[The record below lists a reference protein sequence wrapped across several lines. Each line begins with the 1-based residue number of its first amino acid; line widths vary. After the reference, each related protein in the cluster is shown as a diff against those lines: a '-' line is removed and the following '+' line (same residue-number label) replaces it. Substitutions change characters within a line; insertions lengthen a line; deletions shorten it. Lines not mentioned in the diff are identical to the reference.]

1 MADSPSE
8 LIFLEGTVSAV
19 VYRNEENGYTI
30 LRLDTPDGDEVT
42 VVGIMPGISPGEGL
56 SVHGQWTRHSTY
68 GEQLKAEIVERRMP
82 VGEKAVLEYLASG
95 AIKGVGAATAR
106 RLVDTFGEDVLTVIE
121 EHPEELTKIK
131 GISPKRAETIRRSLC
146 MQLSMRRLLDF
157 LSAHDLPLQ
166 IGMPLYRQ
174 YGEMALTVVKADPYL
189 LVNEPLF
196 VPFPSADKLALE
208 VGIEASDPLRL
219 EAGILYTLTHNL
231 DNGHVFLPY
240 AKLLEAAGRLLGCP
254 PEDLAPCLD
263 SLVDRLKIVREEIA
277 GQDACYLVK
286 LHRCETYVA
295 NQLLSMEGA
304 ELCPP
309 EDLDKLISRI
319 QKEQGI
325 TYAPLQVEAVKT
337 AARQQV
343 MLLTGG
349 PGTGKTTSLRGIL
362 ALFDHLHLRTAL
374 TAPTGRAAKRMS
386 EACGAEASTIHRLLE
401 TRYDKATG
409 GLTFAHNEQDP
420 LDTDAVILDEAS
432 MVDIV
437 LMQALLAA
445 LPGGCRLVLVGDPHQ
460 LPSVG
465 PGNLLSDLLRSQ
477 RLPTLRL
484 TEIFRQAAA
493 SAIIRGARAVDQGD
507 CPVLVNDPAG
517 DFFFLRR
524 LNPESAVETIVDLC
538 RRRLPQNMGIP
549 ADQIQVLTPTR
560 KGTAGTTSLNRAL
573 QAAVNPPAPGKTEK
587 AFGPALY
594 RVGDR
599 VMQVKNNYDVL
610 WEETDGSG
618 MGMGIFNGDIGR
630 VEAIDPHSGIVTVDF
645 DGHRAE
651 YTPDM
656 MNQLEPAYAITVH
669 KAQGS
674 EYRAVILSA
683 VDAAPMLL
691 TRGVLYTA
699 MTRAKELLILVGD
712 DQVVARMAANDRQQR
727 RYSGLRA
734 RLAKGEGR

>member
-1 MADSPSE
+1 S
-8 LIFLEGTVSAV
+8 
-19 VYRNEENGYTI
+19 
-30 LRLDTPDGDEVT
+30 
-42 VVGIMPGISPGEGL
+42 
-56 SVHGQWTRHSTY
+56 
-68 GEQLKAEIVERRMP
+68 
-82 VGEKAVLEYLASG
+82 
-95 AIKGVGAATAR
+95 
-106 RLVDTFGEDVLTVIE
+106 DVLTVIE
-121 EHPEELTKIK
+121 ESPQELTKIK
-131 GISPKRAETIRRSLC
+131 GISPKRAETIRQSLC
-146 MQLSMRRLLDF
+146 MQLAMRRLLDF

-166 IGMPLYRQ
+166 IGMPLYRR
-174 YGEMALTVVKADPYL
+174 YGDMALTVIKADPYL
-189 LVNEPLF
+189 LVDEPLF
-196 VPFPSADKLALE
+196 VPFPTADKLALS
-208 VGIEASDPLRL
+208 VGIEAGDPLRL
-219 EAGILYTLTHNL
+219 EAGILYTLAHNL

-240 AKLLEAAGRLLGCP
+240 GKLLPAAAKLLGAP
-254 PEDLAPCLD
+254 QEDLEPVMEGLLD
-263 SLVDRLKIVREEIA
+263 RHKIIREDIA
-277 GQDACYLVK
+277 GQDACYLSK
-286 LHRCETYVA
+286 LYDCETYVA
-295 NQLLSMEGA
+295 NQLLSMEGE

-309 EDLDKLISRI
+309 DDLDRLIDRI
-319 QKEQGI
+319 QREQGI

-374 TAPTGRAAKRMS
+374 TAPTGRAAKRLS
-386 EACGAEASTIHRLLE
+386 ETCGAEASTIHRLLE
-401 TRYDKATG
+401 TRYDSASG
-409 GLTFAHNEQDP
+409 GLSFAHNERDP

-432 MVDIV
+432 MVDVV

-524 LNPESAVETIVDLC
+524 LNPESAVETIVELC
-538 RRRLPQNMGIP
+538 RTRLPKNMGISP
-549 ADQIQVLTPTR
+549 DQIQVLSPTR
-560 KGTAGTTSLNRAL
+560 KGTAGTNSLNRAL
-573 QAAVNPPAPGKTEK
+573 QAAVNPPAQGKTEK
-587 AFGPALY
+587 AYGPALY

-599 VMQVKNNYDVL
+599 VMQVKNNYDVM

-618 MGMGIFNGDIGR
+618 VGMGIFNGDIGQ
-630 VEAIDPHSGIVTVDF
+630 VEAIDPHSGVLTVDF

-656 MNQLEPAYAITVH
+656 VNQLEPAYAITVH

-699 MTRAKELLILVGD
+699 MTRA
-712 DQVVARMAANDRQQR
+712 
-727 RYSGLRA
+727 
-734 RLAKGEGR
+734 

>member
-1 MADSPSE
+1 MAASPSE

-42 VVGIMPGISPGEGL
+42 VVGIMPGVSPGEGL

-95 AIKGVGAATAR
+95 AIKGVGIATAR
-106 RLVDTFGEDVLTVIE
+106 RLVDAFGEDVLTVIE
-121 EHPEELTKIK
+121 EHPEKLTRIK
-131 GISPKRAETIRRSLC
+131 GISPKRAETIRQSLC

-174 YGEMALTVVKADPYL
+174 YGDMALTVVKADPYL
-189 LVNEPLF
+189 LVGEPLF
-196 VPFPSADKLALE
+196 VPFPTADKLALE
-208 VGIEASDPLRL
+208 VGIEADDPLRL
-219 EAGILYTLTHNL
+219 EAGILYTLAHNL

-240 AKLLEAAGRLLGCP
+240 AKLLAAAGRLLGTQ
-254 PEDLAPCLD
+254 PEHLEPCLD
-263 SLVDRLKIVREEIA
+263 SLIDRLKIVREDIA
-277 GQDACYLVK
+277 GQDACYLTR
-286 LHRCETYVA
+286 LHHCETYVA
-295 NQLLSMEGA
+295 NQLLQMEGE

-309 EDLDKLISRI
+309 EDLDKLIARI

-362 ALFDHLHLRTAL
+362 ALFDHLHLRTSL
-374 TAPTGRAAKRMS
+374 TAPTGRAAKRLS
-386 EACGAEASTIHRLLE
+386 ETCGAEASTIHRLLE
-401 TRYDKATG
+401 TRYDNATG
-409 GLTFAHNEQDP
+409 GLSFAHNERDP

-432 MVDIV
+432 MVDII

-524 LNPESAVETIVDLC
+524 LNPESAVETIVELC
-538 RRRLPQNMGIP
+538 RTRLPKNMGISP
-549 ADQIQVLTPTR
+549 DQIQVLSPTR
-560 KGTAGTTSLNRAL
+560 KGTAGTTALNRAL

-587 AFGPALY
+587 AYGPALY

-599 VMQVKNNYDVL
+599 FMKVKNNY
-610 WEETDGSG
+610 EF
-618 MGMGIFNGDIGR
+618 MC
-630 VEAIDPHSGIVTVDF
+630 
-645 DGHRAE
+645 
-651 YTPDM
+651 
-656 MNQLEPAYAITVH
+656 
-669 KAQGS
+669 
-674 EYRAVILSA
+674 
-683 VDAAPMLL
+683 
-691 TRGVLYTA
+691 
-699 MTRAKELLILVGD
+699 
-712 DQVVARMAANDRQQR
+712 
-727 RYSGLRA
+727 
-734 RLAKGEGR
+734 

>member
-1 MADSPSE
+1 MATSPSE

-42 VVGIMPGISPGEGL
+42 VVGTMPGISPGEGL

-95 AIKGVGAATAR
+95 AIKGVGMATAR
-106 RLVDTFGEDVLTVIE
+106 RLVDAFGEDVLTVIE
-121 EHPEELTKIK
+121 EHPEALTKIK
-131 GISPKRAETIRRSLC
+131 GITTKRAETIRQSLC

-166 IGMPLYRQ
+166 IGMPLYRK
-174 YGEMALTVVKADPYL
+174 YGEMALTIIKSDPYL
-189 LVNEPLF
+189 LVDEPLF

-208 VGIEASDPLRL
+208 VGIEADDPLRL
-219 EAGILYTLTHNL
+219 EAGILYTLSHNL
-231 DNGHVFLPY
+231 DNGHVFLPH
-240 AKLLEAAGRLLGCP
+240 AKLLDAAGRLLGAQ
-254 PEDLAPCLD
+254 PETLEPCLD
-263 SLVDRLKIVREEIA
+263 SLINRFKIVREDIA
-277 GQDACYLVK
+277 GQDACYLTK
-286 LHRCETYVA
+286 LHHCETYVA
-295 NQLLSMEGA
+295 NQLLQMEGE

-309 EDLDKLISRI
+309 EDLDRLITRI

-362 ALFDHLHLRTAL
+362 ALFDHLHLRTSL
-374 TAPTGRAAKRMS
+374 TAPTGRAAKRLS
-386 EACGAEASTIHRLLE
+386 ETCGAEASTIHRLLE
-401 TRYDKATG
+401 TRYDSASG
-409 GLTFAHNEQDP
+409 GLSFAHNERDP

-524 LNPESAVETIVDLC
+524 INPEAAVETIVELC
-538 RRRLPQNMGIP
+538 RTRLPKNMGISP
-549 ADQIQVLTPTR
+549 DQIQVLSPTR

-573 QAAVNPPAPGKTEK
+573 QAAVNPPAPGKAEK
-587 AFGPALY
+587 AYGPALY

-599 VMQVKNNYDVL
+599 VMQVKNNYDVM
-610 WEETDGSG
+610 WEETDGTG
-618 MGMGIFNGDIGR
+618 VGMGIFNGDIGQ

-734 RLAKGEGR
+734 RLAKG

>member
-1 MADSPSE
+1 
-8 LIFLEGTVSAV
+8 
-19 VYRNEENGYTI
+19 
-30 LRLDTPDGDEVT
+30 
-42 VVGIMPGISPGEGL
+42 
-56 SVHGQWTRHSTY
+56 
-68 GEQLKAEIVERRMP
+68 
-82 VGEKAVLEYLASG
+82 
-95 AIKGVGAATAR
+95 
-106 RLVDTFGEDVLTVIE
+106 
-121 EHPEELTKIK
+121 
-131 GISPKRAETIRRSLC
+131 
-146 MQLSMRRLLDF
+146 
-157 LSAHDLPLQ
+157 
-166 IGMPLYRQ
+166 
-174 YGEMALTVVKADPYL
+174 MALTVIKADPYL
-189 LVNEPLF
+189 LVDEPLF
-196 VPFPSADKLALE
+196 VPFPTADKLALS
-208 VGIEASDPLRL
+208 VGIEAGDPLRL
-219 EAGILYTLTHNL
+219 EAGLLYTLSHNL

-240 AKLLEAAGRLLGCP
+240 GKLLPAAAKLLGTPE
-254 PEDLAPCLD
+254 EDLEPVMEGLLD
-263 SLVDRLKIVREEIA
+263 RHKIIREEIA
-277 GQDACYLVK
+277 GQDACYLSK
-286 LHRCETYVA
+286 LYDCETYVA
-295 NQLLSMEGA
+295 NQLLSMEGE

-309 EDLDKLISRI
+309 DDLDRLIDRI
-319 QKEQGI
+319 QREQGI

-374 TAPTGRAAKRMS
+374 TAPTGRAAKRLS
-386 EACGAEASTIHRLLE
+386 ETCGAEASTIHRLLE
-401 TRYDKATG
+401 TRYDSASG
-409 GLTFAHNEQDP
+409 GLSFAHNERDP

-524 LNPESAVETIVDLC
+524 LNPESAVETIVELC
-538 RRRLPQNMGIP
+538 RTRLPKNLGISP
-549 ADQIQVLTPTR
+549 DQIQVLSPTR
-560 KGTAGTTSLNRAL
+560 KGTAGTNSLNRAL

-587 AFGPALY
+587 AYGPALY

-618 MGMGIFNGDIGR
+618 VGMGIFNGDIGQ
-630 VEAIDPHSGIVTVDF
+630 VEAIDPHSGVITVDF

-656 MNQLEPAYAITVH
+656 VNQLEPAYAITVH
-669 KAQGS
+669 KSQGS
-674 EYRAVILSA
+674 EYRAVILST

-734 RLAKGEGR
+734 RLAKG

>member
-1 MADSPSE
+1 MDASPAE

-30 LRLDTPDGDEVT
+30 LRLDAPDGDEIT
-42 VVGIMPGISPGEGL
+42 VVGIMPGVSPGEGL
-56 SVHGQWTRHSTY
+56 SIHGQWTRHSTY
-68 GEQLKAEIVERRMP
+68 GEQFKAEIVERRMP

-95 AIKGVGAATAR
+95 AIKGVGMATAR
-106 RLVDTFGEDVLTVIE
+106 RLVDAFGEDALTVIE
-121 EHPEELTKIK
+121 DHPEKLTKIK
-131 GISPKRAETIRRSLC
+131 GISPKRAETIRQSLC
-146 MQLSMRRLLDF
+146 MQLAMRRLLDF

-174 YGEMALTVVKADPYL
+174 YGEMALTVVRADPYL
-189 LVNEPLF
+189 LVGEPLF
-196 VPFPSADKLALE
+196 VPFPTADKLALD
-208 VGIEASDPLRL
+208 VGIASDDPLRL
-219 EAGILYTLTHNL
+219 EAGILFTLTHNL
-231 DNGHVFLPY
+231 DNGHVFLPH
-240 AKLLEAAGRLLGCP
+240 AKLLVSAGRLLDAP
-254 PEDLAPCLD
+254 PEHLQSCLD
-263 SLVDRLKIVREEIA
+263 SLIDRRKIVREEIA
-277 GQDACYLVK
+277 GQDACYLAK
-286 LHRCETYVA
+286 LHHCETYVA
-295 NQLLSMEGA
+295 NQLLQMADETLS
-304 ELCPP
+304 PP
-309 EDLDKLISRI
+309 ENLDKLIDRI

-337 AARQQV
+337 AACQQV

-374 TAPTGRAAKRMS
+374 TAPTGRAAKRLS
-386 EACGAEASTIHRLLE
+386 ETCGAEASTIHRLLE
-401 TRYDKATG
+401 TRYDNATG
-409 GLTFAHNEQDP
+409 GLAFAHNEQDP
-420 LDTDAVILDEAS
+420 LEADAVILDEAS
-432 MVDIV
+432 MVDVV

-465 PGNLLSDLLRSQ
+465 PGNLLSDLLRAQ

-507 CPVLVNDPAG
+507 RPELVNDPAG

-524 LNPESAVETIVDLC
+524 LNPEAAVETIVELC
-538 RRRLPQNMGIP
+538 RTRLPKNMGISP
-549 ADQIQVLTPTR
+549 DQIQVLSPTR
-560 KGTAGTTSLNRAL
+560 KGTAGTTALNRAL

-587 AFGPALY
+587 AYGPALY

-599 VMQVKNNYDVL
+599 VMQVKNNYDVM
-610 WEETDGSG
+610 WEATDGSG

-630 VEAIDPHSGIVTVDF
+630 VEAIDAHSGIVTVDF

-656 MNQLEPAYAITVH
+656 IPQLEPAYAITVH

-734 RLAKGEGR
+734 RLAKG

>member
-1 MADSPSE
+1 MA
-8 LIFLEGTVSAV
+8 
-19 VYRNEENGYTI
+19 R
-30 LRLDTPDGDEVT
+30 
-42 VVGIMPGISPGEGL
+42 
-56 SVHGQWTRHSTY
+56 
-68 GEQLKAEIVERRMP
+68 
-82 VGEKAVLEYLASG
+82 
-95 AIKGVGAATAR
+95 
-106 RLVDTFGEDVLTVIE
+106 
-121 EHPEELTKIK
+121 
-131 GISPKRAETIRRSLC
+131 
-146 MQLSMRRLLDF
+146 
-157 LSAHDLPLQ
+157 
-166 IGMPLYRQ
+166 
-174 YGEMALTVVKADPYL
+174 
-189 LVNEPLF
+189 
-196 VPFPSADKLALE
+196 
-208 VGIEASDPLRL
+208 
-219 EAGILYTLTHNL
+219 
-231 DNGHVFLPY
+231 
-240 AKLLEAAGRLLGCP
+240 
-254 PEDLAPCLD
+254 
-263 SLVDRLKIVREEIA
+263 
-277 GQDACYLVK
+277 
-286 LHRCETYVA
+286 
-295 NQLLSMEGA
+295 QLLRMDGEP
-304 ELCPP
+304 LCPP
-309 EDLDKLISRI
+309 DDLDKLIQRI
-319 QKEQGI
+319 QRDQGI

-337 AARQQV
+337 AAQRQV

-362 ALFDHLHLRTAL
+362 ALFDHLGLRTSL
-374 TAPTGRAAKRMS
+374 TAPTGRAAKRLS
-386 EACGAEASTIHRLLE
+386 ETCGAEAATIHRLLE
-401 TRYDKATG
+401 TRYDSASG
-409 GLTFAHNEQDP
+409 GLSFAHNERDP

-493 SAIIRGARAVDQGD
+493 SAIIRGARAVDQGE

-524 LNPESAVETIVDLC
+524 LNPESAVETIVELC
-538 RRRLPQNMGIP
+538 RTRLPKNMGISP
-549 ADQIQVLTPTR
+549 DQIQVLSPTR
-560 KGTAGTTSLNRAL
+560 KGTAGTASLNRAL
-573 QAAVNPPAPGKTEK
+573 QAAVNPPAPDKAEK
-587 AFGPALY
+587 AYGPALY

-599 VMQVKNNYDVL
+599 VMQVKNNYDVM
-610 WEETDGSG
+610 WEETQGSG
-618 MGMGIFNGDIGR
+618 VGMGIFNGDIGR
-630 VEAIDPHSGIVTVDF
+630 VEAIDLHSGVVTVDF

-683 VDAAPMLL
+683 VEAAPMLL

-734 RLAKGEGR
+734 RLAKG